1 MSLVARY
8 ADAYNTCWWGDV
20 SSIEPDRKALQDA
33 CAAIDRDFSEIMF
46 TAGVVIRFD
55 DLLGPPT
62 EEIDPKKVLSGTV
75 TQIADG
81 LRAYRMAGVDHV
93 IANIEPLTDEGIQAL
108 ARTRDLALAD

>member
-1 MSLVARY
+1 
-8 ADAYNTCWWGDV
+8 
-20 SSIEPDRKALQDA
+20 
-33 CAAIDRDFSEIMF
+33 MF

-81 LRAYRMAGVDHV
+81 LRAYRLAGVDHV
-93 IANIEPLTDEGIQAL
+93 IANIDPLTDDGIAL
-108 ARTRDLALAD
+108 LAKARELALAD